1 MILSQLL
8 HNERRRLSRGDGS
21 SYEKTYS
28 QLISN
33 NNFKEK
39 GRLGSGDKTT
49 ATHERTFTL
58 TLLVFLRNIFLSE
71 PLFSVLN
78 TIPALI
84 LITLITRTT
93 NFTSFTK
100 SILIC
105 GHLSSLMQDRRKRE
119 KKKVAF
125 RFSACCWLSGT

>member
-8 HNERRRLSRGDGS
+8 HNERRRPSRGDGS

-39 GRLGSGDKTT
+39 SRLGSGDKTT

-58 TLLVFLRNIFLSE
+58 TLLMFLRNIFLSQ
-71 PLFSVLN
+71 PLFPVLN
-78 TIPALI
+78 TATIPGLI
-84 LITLITRTT
+84 LMTLVTTTT
-93 NFTSFTK
+93 NVTSLTK

-105 GHLSSLMQDRRKRE
+105 ILSN
-119 KKKVAF
+119 
-125 RFSACCWLSGT
+125 